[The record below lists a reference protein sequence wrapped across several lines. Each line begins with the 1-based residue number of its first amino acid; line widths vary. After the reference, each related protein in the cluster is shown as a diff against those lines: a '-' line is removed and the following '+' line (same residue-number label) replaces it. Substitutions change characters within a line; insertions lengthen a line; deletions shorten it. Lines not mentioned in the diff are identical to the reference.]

1 MQTVY
6 YQSSATPMRLRIAG
20 LSGGNTRYNLVFFA
34 SRQAGDDRST
44 TYTAN
49 GQSVTLNAANN
60 TNRTV
65 QINGLQA
72 DVNGQIT
79 FECTKA
85 GTSPY
90 AYLGAV
96 VIQSYEDDGTPFP
109 PSNLVAQAISKTQ
122 IKLTWSDKSSDESGF
137 EVLRAESYNGVYTIL
152 DTTAASEATYTDGF
166 NLLPAKVYYYKVRGI
181 RNGVYSAFTNVAST
195 STFSYTVNINFNRQ
209 NSAPAPWN
217 NTSRAPEQGRVF
229 TNLRN
234 DLNNVSGLE
243 MTVVNNFSGDNP
255 SGMITGNN
263 SGVWPDNVLR
273 SSWWVDIGVVSTLK
287 ISNLNQNLLYSFVFS
302 GSRNG
307 AGDRTCIYTINGKSV
322 SLNASFN
329 ISQVVQID
337 DVKPDNNGEVFI
349 DVSLG
354 TYAMYAYLNGMV
366 INGYKRGDTT
376 NNGGSGRG
384 IEQFIVLDKKP
395 AKIQPAVIAT
405 SAKGPVATAEAVSQ
419 VSVYPNPFADDINVS
434 LSLEKDLDRVTIRL
448 TDAAGHV
455 VYNKDFSGL
464 RKGEWR
470 QQLQIPGEQLTAG
483 VYILE
488 IRGSDKTLPPRTF
501 KLIKNR

>member
-1 MQTVY
+1 M
-6 YQSSATPMRLRIAG
+6 
-20 LSGGNTRYNLVFFA
+20 
-34 SRQAGDDRST
+34 
-44 TYTAN
+44 
-49 GQSVTLNAANN
+49 
-60 TNRTV
+60 
-65 QINGLQA
+65 
-72 DVNGQIT
+72 
-79 FECTKA
+79 
-85 GTSPY
+85 
-90 AYLGAV
+90 
-96 VIQSYEDDGTPFP
+96 
-109 PSNLVAQAISKTQ
+109 
-122 IKLTWSDKSSDESGF
+122 
-137 EVLRAESYNGVYTIL
+137 
-152 DTTAASEATYTDGF
+152 
-166 NLLPAKVYYYKVRGI
+166 
-181 RNGVYSAFTNVAST
+181 
-195 STFSYTVNINFNRQ
+195 NFNRQ
-209 NSAPAPWN
+209 NNASAPWN
-217 NTSRAPEQGRVF
+217 NTARAPEQGRVF

-243 MTVVNNFSGDNP
+243 MTVINNFSGDNP

-376 NNGGSGRG
+376 STGGTGRG

-395 AKIQPAVIAT
+395 ATVQPAVIAT
-405 SAKGPVATAEAVSQ
+405 TAKGPVTPVEAVSQ

-434 LSLEKDLDRVTIRL
+434 LSLENDLDRVTIRL

>member
-1 MQTVY
+1 
-6 YQSSATPMRLRIAG
+6 
-20 LSGGNTRYNLVFFA
+20 
-34 SRQAGDDRST
+34 
-44 TYTAN
+44 
-49 GQSVTLNAANN
+49 
-60 TNRTV
+60 
-65 QINGLQA
+65 
-72 DVNGQIT
+72 
-79 FECTKA
+79 
-85 GTSPY
+85 
-90 AYLGAV
+90 
-96 VIQSYEDDGTPFP
+96 
-109 PSNLVAQAISKTQ
+109 
-122 IKLTWSDKSSDESGF
+122 
-137 EVLRAESYNGVYTIL
+137 
-152 DTTAASEATYTDGF
+152 
-166 NLLPAKVYYYKVRGI
+166 
-181 RNGVYSAFTNVAST
+181 VAST

-354 TYAMYAYLNGMV
+354 TYSMYAYLNGMV

-434 LSLEKDLDRVTIRL
+434 LSLENDLDRVTIRL